1 MSKRTTLKNADEI
14 SAFDVNDIVF
24 DKTEEKKL
32 SDSVKY
38 FRIPIKAKSS
48 KDKLNDLYIVLDQCY
63 CFGVSDKYGLA
74 MGISLEDREGPTEH
88 QSTAI
93 QLFNQIADRCKEVV
107 VERKLELKL
116 PAKMTTSSDKLDNIG
131 CVKYKL
137 DSEGNIDTTKAPTM
151 NLKFTLQKKDK
162 EGNELAEP
170 KLMCLFKHE
179 ETLED
184 LSIFDLL
191 DKPFYVRSVI
201 HIEGIFVGQQI
212 KLQAKLRECLV
223 QPIENTS
230 RSILMELKQNNAFS
244 KKSTAA
250 LEPEEEE
257 TNEDEVEVAVGSGE
271 TEEESRP
278 QILEE
283 DNEEEVV
290 LPKEDK
296 KEKKPRRGAK

>member
-14 SAFDVNDIVF
+14 SSFDVNNIVF
-24 DKTEEKKL
+24 EKTEEKKL

-38 FRIPIKAKSS
+38 FRIPIKVKSG

-74 MGISLEDREGPTEH
+74 MGISLEDREGPTPH
-88 QSTAI
+88 QSSAI
-93 QLFNQIADRCKEVV
+93 QLFNQIADCCKEVI
-107 VERKLELKL
+107 VERKIELKM
-116 PAKMTTSSDKLDNIG
+116 PKITTSSDKLDTIG
-131 CVKYKL
+131 CVKYRL
-137 DSEGNIDTTKAPTM
+137 DAQGNIDTTKAPTM

-170 KLMCLFKHE
+170 KLMCMFKNE

-184 LSIFDLL
+184 LSVFDFL

-212 KLQAKLRECLV
+212 KLQAKLRECFIT
-223 QPIENTS
+223 PIESTS

-257 TNEDEVEVAVGSGE
+257 E
-271 TEEESRP
+271 TLEEEPEVSQEEERP
-278 QILEE
+278 QVLEE
-283 DNEEEVV
+283 DAEEETEMVPLV
-290 LPKEDK
+290 KEDK

>member
-38 FRIPIKAKSS
+38 FRVPIKARTS

-74 MGISLEDREGPTEH
+74 MGISLEDREGATAH
-88 QSTAI
+88 QSSAI
-93 QLFNQIADRCKEVV
+93 QLFNQIADRCKEVIV
-107 VERKLELKL
+107 DRKLELKL
-116 PAKMTTSSDKLDNIG
+116 PAKMTVSSDKLDNIG

-137 DSEGNIDTTKAPTM
+137 DDEGNIDTTKAPTM

-162 EGNELAEP
+162 EGNELVEP

-230 RSILMELKQNNAFS
+230 RSILMELKQNNAFN
-244 KKSTAA
+244 KKATPA
-250 LEPEEEE
+250 LEAEEEE
-257 TNEDEVEVAVGSGE
+257 TIEEDSEPTSVN
-271 TEEESRP
+271 TEEEETRP
-278 QILEE
+278 QILDENAE
-283 DNEEEVV
+283 DEDMP
-290 LPKEDK
+290 LIKEDK
-296 KEKKPRRGAK
+296 KEKKRRGK